1 MVSPAPA
8 SALSEQ
14 EEDKVSQSSN
24 DSRRTGVE
32 QQTSDIH
39 QVGRFLEGF
48 FVVQCSDL
56 LIWFLL
62 IWFLILE

>member
-8 SALSEQ
+8 STLSEQ
-14 EEDKVSQSSN
+14 EEDKVSQSST

-39 QVGRFLEGF
+39 QVGRFLEVF
-48 FVVQCSDL
+48 CLLVQCSDL
-56 LIWFLL
+56 LI
-62 IWFLILE
+62 